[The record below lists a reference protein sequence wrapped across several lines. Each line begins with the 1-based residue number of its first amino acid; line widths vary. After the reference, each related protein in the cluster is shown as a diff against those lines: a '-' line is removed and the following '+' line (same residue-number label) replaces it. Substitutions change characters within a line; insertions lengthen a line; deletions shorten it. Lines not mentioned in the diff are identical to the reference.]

1 MWNDGKVDKW
11 FCNFL
16 FNNMSLPIF
25 SPIGRKQCS
34 QVENSTTQ
42 YYFFSLSIPT
52 NGKSLFFFL
61 FISFLR
67 FLSSPFFF
75 SYIPFSPFSPLPNIK
90 NFFFSLRYIWLSQ
103 TRTSLRVV
111 TNRANIWMRL
121 CKTSGTSPLC
131 ESEKIYSRNMY

>member
-11 FCNFL
+11 FCNFF

-42 YYFFSLSIPT
+42 SYFFSLSIPT
-52 NGKSLFFFL
+52 NRKSLFFF
-61 FISFLR
+61 SS
-67 FLSSPFFF
+67 FLSSVFYLLHFSSLTFHSLPFHL
-75 SYIPFSPFSPLPNIK
+75 YQTLK
-90 NFFFSLRYIWLSQ
+90 TFFSLRYIWLSQ

-111 TNRANIWMRL
+111 TNRANIWMRP